1 MARMEEF
8 KAIDPAN
15 LDKSVTPGE
24 DFFSYANGNWNKN
37 NPIPSDYSRWG
48 AFEVRRDLFSA
59 ANRCAMESVLLV
71 LHAMPSS

>member
-1 MARMEEF
+1 MAPTEEF

-15 LDKSVTPGE
+15 LDKSVSPGD

-48 AFEVRRDLFSA
+48 AFEVSRDLL
-59 ANRCAMESVLLV
+59 RIVV
-71 LHAMPSS
+71 QDKSSF